1 VYSWGVLHS
10 IGSRVDSLLEPM
22 IASSHPAVAVLRM
35 KRTPPTAYSAGLVR
49 QLRLLASA
57 ILTAVFMVACA
68 SVPSQEMS
76 DARQA
81 VFSARDARAATY
93 APRSMES
100 AEQLLDNAERSLK
113 QGQYDAARDDALE
126 ARQAAMKARQVAVA
140 IAEARTAVEAAKS
153 RGGAWA
159 SAERLVAEA
168 QAAGQQGDESR
179 AWELALEAKRL
190 IE

>member
-1 VYSWGVLHS
+1 
-10 IGSRVDSLLEPM
+10 M
-22 IASSHPAVAVLRM
+22 IASSHTAVAVLPM
-35 KRTPPTAYSAGLVR
+35 KSTPPTANSAGPVR
-49 QLRLLASA
+49 QLCLLAGA
-57 ILTAVFMVACA
+57 MLTALFLSACA

-81 VFSARDARAATY
+81 VFSARDADALAY

-100 AEQLLDNAERSLK
+100 AEQLLDDAEQSLK
-113 QGQYDAARDDALE
+113 QGRYDAARDDALE

-140 IAEARTAVEAAKS
+140 IAEARAAVEDAKA

-159 SAERLVAEA
+159 SAHGLVTEA
-168 QAAGQQGDESR
+168 QAAGRQGDESR

-190 IE
+190 VE